1 MKRGGYGLIN
11 PNKIVKLYKNDE
23 KGYFMRLINNWTVLL
38 ILILSSC
45 APMLS
50 VSGANV
56 GSEVLPTPVV
66 VEADSKLEIQND
78 EEISV
83 NPYSLEALAEREYG
97 AGELRVEYAW
107 QENTEFTRYY
117 ITYDSDGLNI
127 HGYVNVPKGEGP
139 FPVVIA
145 LHGYI
150 PANEYD
156 TLDYSTRYADSIA
169 RKGYLVL
176 HPNLRNFPPSD
187 SPGRVRDYQAGYTI
201 DVMNL
206 LAHVRE
212 LAGEDGIFENADLSM
227 MGIWGHS
234 LGGGVALRVV
244 NLVPEIK
251 AAVLYG
257 AVSQRYNNNDA
268 GFNVYDLQST
278 KAAFSVHHGELDTT
292 ISPEWSRTLCAQLEQ
307 AGREFECFFYED
319 QPHTFIRAGQADPL
333 FIQRTIEFYDRYL
346 NN

>member
-1 MKRGGYGLIN
+1 
-11 PNKIVKLYKNDE
+11 
-23 KGYFMRLINNWTVLL
+23 MRLINKWAVLL
-38 ILILSSC
+38 IMILSAC
-45 APMLS
+45 APVLS
-50 VSGANV
+50 VSGVNV
-56 GSEVLPTPVV
+56 GSEIRSTPVV
-66 VEADSKLEIQND
+66 AEVDSILDQPND
-78 EEISV
+78 EEIFLS
-83 NPYSLEALAEREYG
+83 PYSLEALAEREYG

-107 QENTEFTRYY
+107 QETAEFTRYY

-127 HGYVNVPKGEGP
+127 HGYVNVPSGEGP

-201 DVMNL
+201 DVLNL
-206 LAHVRE
+206 LAYVRE
-212 LAGEDGIFENADLSM
+212 QAGQEGIFKNADLST

-268 GFNVYDLQST
+268 GFHVYDLQST
-278 KAAFSVHHGELDTT
+278 EAAFSVHHGELDET
-292 ISPEWSRTLCAQLEQ
+292 ISPEWSRTLCTQLEQ
-307 AGREFECFFYED
+307 AGREYECFFYED
-319 QPHTFIRAGQADPL
+319 QPHTFIRSGQADPL
-333 FIQRTIEFYDRYL
+333 FIQRTIDFYDRYIK
-346 NN
+346 N